1 MGIYIDF
8 AIHVIKTVITLILLP
23 VSVLLPPTDGY
34 AAKKPDELKTSF
46 TVLSDIHIEGN
57 NYRTFEEYSE
67 ILKDVRNAKD
77 SDTLIFLG
85 DNTMNGQHIESIFFF
100 GGLKLAKPAK
110 NLIIAPGNHDYAN
123 GTGGYEEM
131 YKRFNSYINF
141 AGCKTNKNNYYKVID
156 GYYFIVL
163 STESDS
169 VNGID
174 ISDAQLEWLKGILDE
189 SSKENKPVFV
199 FSHHPVNYVEV
210 GSYDRLSS
218 VLDDYR
224 NVLFFCGHTHFALSP
239 YSVSTVNGV
248 QSINLPKATEHATED
263 YETGIGAVVE
273 VYENEVILRFRDF
286 DDGEWVEGYEYTFDF
301 PDSLI

>member
-34 AAKKPDELKTSF
+34 EAKKPDELKTSF

-57 NYRTFEEYSE
+57 NYQTFKEYSE

-77 SDTLIFLG
+77 SDTLVFLG
-85 DNTMNGQHIESIFFF
+85 DNTMNGQHIESIFFY

-123 GTGGYEEM
+123 GTGEYEEM

-141 AGCKTNKNNYYKVID
+141 AGCKTEKNNYCKVID

-189 SSKENKPVFV
+189 ASKENKPVFV

-210 GSYDRLSS
+210 GSYDRLSG
-218 VLDDYR
+218 VLDDYK

-248 QSINLPKATEHATED
+248 QSINLPKATEHATEG

-273 VYENEVILRFRDF
+273 VYENEVLLRFRDF
-286 DDGEWVEGYEYTFDF
+286 DDSEWVEGYEYTFEY
-301 PDSLI
+301 